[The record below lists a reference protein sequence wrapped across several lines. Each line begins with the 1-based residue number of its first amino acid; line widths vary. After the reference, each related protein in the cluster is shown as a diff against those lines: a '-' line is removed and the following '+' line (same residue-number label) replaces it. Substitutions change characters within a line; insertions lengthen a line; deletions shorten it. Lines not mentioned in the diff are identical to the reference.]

1 MRIPRFY
8 IAETLQTGATL
19 NLPRDK
25 AHHLVQVLK
34 VKAGDAITLFNNSGD
49 EFAATVQTCSRK
61 TVRIEINQKN
71 QVDRESPFKITLA
84 VAVVRAKAL
93 DYALQKA
100 VELGVD
106 RVVPLYT
113 EYSPVRLIGADQQ
126 KKLQHWQN
134 IIISASE
141 QCGRSRLAEL
151 TEPVVYSDWVG
162 SDNIHTGIILQPGG
176 EISLEQVH
184 VKSDR
189 LILMVGPVGG
199 FSAVE
204 LGLASDQG
212 YIPVSL
218 GPRILR
224 VDTAVISAMSIAQQ
238 CWGDLRRR
246 SI

>member
-61 TVRIEINQKN
+61 TARIAINQKN

-126 KKLQHWQN
+126 KNYSIGKTLLLVQ
-134 IIISASE
+134 ASNV
-141 QCGRSRLAEL
+141 GA
-151 TEPVVYSDWVG
+151 VV
-162 SDNIHTGIILQPGG
+162 
-176 EISLEQVH
+176 
-184 VKSDR
+184 
-189 LILMVGPVGG
+189 
-199 FSAVE
+199 
-204 LGLASDQG
+204 
-212 YIPVSL
+212 
-218 GPRILR
+218 
-224 VDTAVISAMSIAQQ
+224 
-238 CWGDLRRR
+238 
-246 SI
+246 